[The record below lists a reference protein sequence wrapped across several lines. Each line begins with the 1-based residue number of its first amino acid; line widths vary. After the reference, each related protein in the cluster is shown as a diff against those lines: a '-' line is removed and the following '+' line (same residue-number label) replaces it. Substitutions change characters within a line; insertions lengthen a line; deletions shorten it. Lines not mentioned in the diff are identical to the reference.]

1 MDITVN
7 TTGLVV
13 DAVYNAGV
21 LVLTSAE
28 TVLIP
33 VDLLV
38 NEELGTAD
46 PAVLNTYRLYPAYPN
61 PFNPSTR
68 ISYDLA
74 VQSNVKVNIYDILG
88 RKVRML
94 VNGSQVS
101 GHRSIIWNATNDG
114 GAPVSAG
121 IYLYTIETGE
131 FRQTRKMV
139 LLK

>member
-1 MDITVN
+1 
-7 TTGLVV
+7 
-13 DAVYNAGV
+13 
-21 LVLTSAE
+21 
-28 TVLIP
+28 
-33 VDLLV
+33 
-38 NEELGTAD
+38 
-46 PAVLNTYRLYPAYPN
+46 
-61 PFNPSTR
+61 
-68 ISYDLA
+68 

-101 GHRSIIWNATNDG
+101 GHRSIIWNATNDA